1 MGGQPKSEASSLS
14 SPDVRALW
22 EEPTEAILQNQWDQ
36 AVGIHFL
43 KEWRMSKDVSERRKS
58 LLRPLRKP

>member
-22 EEPTEAILQNQWDQ
+22 EEPTVAILQNQRDQ
-36 AVGIHFL
+36 AVAIHYKGVEDV
-43 KEWRMSKDVSERRKS
+43 KESRFRYGCCRIYV
-58 LLRPLRKP
+58 LLPR